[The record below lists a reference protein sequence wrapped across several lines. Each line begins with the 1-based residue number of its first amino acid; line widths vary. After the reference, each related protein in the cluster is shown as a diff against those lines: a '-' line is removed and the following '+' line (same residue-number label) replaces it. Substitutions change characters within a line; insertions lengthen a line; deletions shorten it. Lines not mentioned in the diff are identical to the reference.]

1 MHQQVLAAV
10 CEGRHL
16 AAQRAVSALVPVDM
30 LLDLLDD
37 RSVRDGHKGVLSI
50 QTS

>member
-1 MHQQVLAAV
+1 VLIYCVQQQQVLAAV

-16 AAQRAVSALVPVDM
+16 AAQRAASALVPVDM

-37 RSVRDGHKGVLSI
+37 RGVRDGHKGM
-50 QTS
+50 